1 VGRGGH
7 DNIAALK
14 ESVVEL
20 LPLEIPIFKAPFEI
34 ETNASG
40 LG

>member
-7 DNIAALK
+7 DNMAALK
-14 ESVVEL
+14 EPVVEL
-20 LPLEIPIFKAPFEI
+20 LPLEISIFKVPFET
-34 ETNASG
+34 ETDASG